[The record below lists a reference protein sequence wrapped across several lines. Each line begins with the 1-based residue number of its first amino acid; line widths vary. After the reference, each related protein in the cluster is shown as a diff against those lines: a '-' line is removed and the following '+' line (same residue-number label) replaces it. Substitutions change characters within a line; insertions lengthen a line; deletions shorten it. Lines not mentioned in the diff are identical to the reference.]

1 MKDFWATIC
10 DSIKTEHNAEN
21 NEIERRKAVRSQKLW
36 RRDTFRAYY
45 TLKHNTK
52 RKTVQRVIRPSLS
65 VGIWTRHLASDNHT
79 PGYHVKSDGF
89 SIRDSFGEVINI
101 PPEVYTDVIVTP
113 VERFPLKVTQE
124 NRPKRKEYRRQIT
137 RPIWRNGQKDTIED
151 ATTVTEW
158 RDHVVTVASFSNQVS
173 FDYTYTDETD
183 MVGPKD
189 NQISRK
195 EFREASCKRWI
206 EPRLDFEANLLP
218 PNSLATCDDGRQ
230 IPSLDLDNWKLGTD
244 GYILDSVPRYV
255 VKSVLS
261 SFRLNI
267 AAGNAE
273 NNGGLRPCYDGKQRS
288 DIRHEFIQECLQ
300 EIAVAHLM
308 CLRNI
313 TRFTG
318 VLNGG
323 LSRVLTE
330 FVRRYCAGGSNR
342 NRAALIER
350 TKRNA
355 NALAQKIGQF
365 AELKFQDETSERVL
379 KLAMAGN
386 TQIEIAE
393 ELRKT
398 GKPISQQAV
407 GKRIKETIAFNRVL
421 AQLELECQ
429 TA

>member
-10 DSIKTEHNAEN
+10 EGILSENNSAN
-21 NEIERRKAVRSQKLW
+21 NEIERRKAVRSGKLW

-45 TLKHNTK
+45 KLKHNTK

-65 VGIWTRHLASDNHT
+65 VGIWCRHLASDDCV

-89 SIRDSFGEVINI
+89 SIRDVFGEVVNI
-101 PPEVYTDVIVTP
+101 SPELFTDVVVAPI
-113 VERFPLKVTQE
+113 ERFPLRVSQE

-137 RPIWRNGQKDTIED
+137 RPIWRNGEKDTIED

-158 RDHVVTVASFSNQVS
+158 RDHVVTIASVSNQVS

-183 MVGPKD
+183 MTGPKD
-189 NQISRK
+189 NQVSRK
-195 EFREASCKRWI
+195 EFREASCKRWV
-206 EPRLDFEANLLP
+206 EPRLDFEGELLP
-218 PNSLATCDDGRQ
+218 PNNLATCDDGRQ
-230 IPSLDLDNWKLGTD
+230 IPSLDLDNWKLGVD

-273 NNGGLRPCYDGKQRS
+273 NNGGLRPIYSGKQRA

-313 TRFTG
+313 SRFTG
-318 VLNGG
+318 MLNGG

-342 NRAALIER
+342 NRSALIER
-350 TKRNA
+350 TKRNGR
-355 NALAQKIGQF
+355 ALAQTLAQF
-365 AELKFQDETSERVL
+365 AELKYQDATSESIV
-379 KLAMAGN
+379 KMASRGE
-386 TQIEIAE
+386 TQQAIAA
-393 ELRKT
+393 ELRV
-398 GKPISQQAV
+398 SQQSV
-407 GKRIKETIAFNRVL
+407 SKRLKETIAFNRVL
-421 AQLELECQ
+421 AQLELECA